1 MHGVMNTTK
10 WNELWTAMCTLHPR
24 PRWRTREVN
33 SGYVSDWDRD
43 WFYHFR
49 ASSFRTIEWVEITT
63 DTPSQ
68 HQSVKTVL
76 RKIHVPA
83 DELDSGFKIYGYIPD
98 AKYVDYL

>member
-10 WNELWTAMCTLHPR
+10 WNELWAAMCTLHPR
-24 PRWRTREVN
+24 PRWRTREVD

-63 DTPSQ
+63 DTPLSAPVRQ
-68 HQSVKTVL
+68 NRVTQNPCAC
-76 RKIHVPA
+76 R
-83 DELDSGFKIYGYIPD
+83 
-98 AKYVDYL
+98 